1 MIPSDVLTA
10 QLRPTVQ
17 TDRVGPVQPAQ
28 PADAVNDLLTSLS
41 AGQRVTAEV
50 LAVLPNGA
58 YRAMIA
64 QREVTLALPFSAK
77 SGDAL
82 ELEVVENDGKQALA
96 VRVPASGAQSQEST
110 PANLSSTAKLI
121 ASLFSLPDHGS
132 GNGKPPLAQLNDA
145 QPILNGKTLL
155 TGSDLAPL
163 LQQAVSKSGLFYEAH
178 QAQWVQGQ
186 RTEAELRQE
195 PQGKQLPLTS
205 PAAAPHTPANA
216 PGSAATPALTAANN
230 EVLNA
235 AAQHNAK
242 AGESQAAQ
250 AKILSPETT
259 NLVRQQLDS
268 LASGNFVW
276 QGQIWPGQTM
286 EWRIEEDEHAPK
298 RQGEDGDTAQ
308 GWKTSL
314 RLHLPKLGTLDAQL
328 TIQDNQLALDIATD
342 SRQTA
347 AKLAEEKNALVSQ
360 LAAAGLQITALNIRE
375 EGAHG

>member
-10 QLRPTVQ
+10 QLRPSVQ

-28 PADAVNDLLTSLS
+28 PADAVNDLLSNLS
-41 AGQRVTAEV
+41 AGQRITAEV

-96 VRVPASGAQSQEST
+96 VRVPASGVQPQEST

-121 ASLFSLPDHGS
+121 ASLFSPPEQGGGHG
-132 GNGKPPLAQLNDA
+132 KAPLAQLNDA
-145 QPILNGKTLL
+145 QPILNGKPLL
-155 TGSDLAPL
+155 TGGDLAPL
-163 LQQAVSKSGLFYEAH
+163 LQQAVAKSGLFYEAH

-195 PQGKQLPLTS
+195 PQGKQLPLTYS
-205 PAAAPHTPANA
+205 PAPHTPANA
-216 PGSAATPALTAANN
+216 AGNTNSPVPTAANN
-230 EVLNA
+230 EILNS
-235 AAQHNAK
+235 AAQHSAK
-242 AGESQAAQ
+242 AGESQVAQ
-250 AKILSPETT
+250 GKILAPETT

-286 EWRIEEDEHAPK
+286 EWRIEEEEQAPK
-298 RQGEDGDTAQ
+298 RQGEEGEAAG

-342 SRQTA
+342 SSQTA
-347 AKLAEEKNALVSQ
+347 AKLGEEKNALVSQ

>member
-96 VRVPASGAQSQEST
+96 VRVPASGAQPQEST

-121 ASLFSLPDHGS
+121 ASLFSLPDQGS
-132 GNGKPPLAQLNDA
+132 GNAKPPLAQLNDA

-186 RTEAELRQE
+186 RTGAELRQE
-195 PQGKQLPLTS
+195 PQGKQLPLSS

-216 PGSAATPALTAANN
+216 QGSATTPALTAANN

-286 EWRIEEDEHAPK
+286 EWRIVEDAHAPK

-342 SRQTA
+342 SSQTA

-360 LAAAGLQITALNIRE
+360 LAAAGLQITALNIQE